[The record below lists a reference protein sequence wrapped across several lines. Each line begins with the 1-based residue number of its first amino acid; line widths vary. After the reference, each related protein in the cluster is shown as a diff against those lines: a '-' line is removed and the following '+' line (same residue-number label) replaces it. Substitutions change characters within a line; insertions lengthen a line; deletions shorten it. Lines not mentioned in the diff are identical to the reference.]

1 MSTFQLVG
9 LSESTF
15 HPLFALSDEALATRG
30 ARRVFAGEDTGFPCR
45 VSLVDARVGDELIL
59 LAFQHQPADSPY
71 RAGGPIFVRRDARQA
86 ILQPGEVPPYV
97 SRRLMSLRAYNA
109 ADMMI
114 DADVVEGGDVAAKL
128 DAMFADRAVAYIH
141 LHNARRG
148 CYSCLAR
155 RVPPTGD

>member
-15 HPLFALSDEALATRG
+15 HPLFALSDDALAARG
-30 ARRVFAGEDTGFPCR
+30 ARRVFADEDTGFPCR
-45 VSLVDARVGDELIL
+45 VSLVDAHVGEELIL
-59 LAFQHQPADSPY
+59 LAYEHQSAGSPY

-86 ILQPGEVPPYV
+86 ILQPGVVPPYV
-97 SRRLMSLRAYNA
+97 SRRLMSLRAYDA
-109 ADMMI
+109 THMMI
-114 DADVVEGGDVAAKL
+114 DADVVEGGEVAKKL
-128 DAMFADRAVAYIH
+128 GAMFADPAVAYIH